1 MLQAGRVKLVESR
14 GGQRGVRPLADSLFA
29 AFRLLAF
36 AASWLGRSE
45 LQRPPHLPLCP
56 VQQ

>member
-1 MLQAGRVKLVESR
+1 MLQAGRVRLAESR
-14 GGQRGVRPLADSLFA
+14 GGQSRVRPLADSLFA
-29 AFRLLAF
+29 VFRLLAF
-36 AASWLGRSE
+36 AACWLGRSE